1 MIATFS
7 FVSSIYF
14 IYSINDMGKYVY
26 IDKDSKKGRF
36 GIGVGVFEVLANDAL
51 QRVPGLVT
59 DSDESNH
66 RHKPKLNSSEVS
78 IHHGVVYVK
87 VKITAKNSVDVK
99 KLESDIIEAIN
110 TAFMMVAEQIP
121 TEVKV
126 KVENIL

>member
-1 MIATFS
+1 
-7 FVSSIYF
+7 
-14 IYSINDMGKYVY
+14 MGKYVY

-51 QRVPGLVT
+51 KKVPGLVT
-59 DSDESNH
+59 DPVISEH
-66 RHKPKLNSSEVS
+66 HHKLKLNSSEVE
-78 IHHGVVYVK
+78 IHRGVVYVK
-87 VKITAKNSVDVK
+87 VKINAKSSVNIK

-126 KVENIL
+126 KVENIH

>member
-1 MIATFS
+1 
-7 FVSSIYF
+7 
-14 IYSINDMGKYVY
+14 MGRYVY

-36 GIGVGVFEVLANDAL
+36 GIGVGIFEVLANEAIARIPD
-51 QRVPGLVT
+51 LVREPV
-59 DSDESNH
+59 SSSH
-66 RHKPKLNSSEVS
+66 RHKLRLNSSDVD

-87 VKITAKNSVDVK
+87 VKINAKKSVDIK
-99 KLESDIIEAIN
+99 KLESDIIETIN

>member
-1 MIATFS
+1 
-7 FVSSIYF
+7 
-14 IYSINDMGKYVY
+14 MGRYVY

-36 GIGVGVFEVLANDAL
+36 GIGVGVFQVLADEAL
-51 QRVPGLVT
+51 KRVPGLVANPV
-59 DSDESNH
+59 ESSH
-66 RHKPKLNSSEVS
+66 RHKLRLNSSEVE

-87 VKITAKNSVDVK
+87 VKINAKNGVDVK
-99 KLESDIIEAIN
+99 KLESEIIETIN